1 MTSYSKNIFLPILS
15 LVILLITTSG
25 ANAHI
30 GDEYGRLYAALR
42 AEEDSLVADN
52 LASGLTVG
60 ADSLYVSGDSLVATL
75 ADTLVT
81 DSTKKNL
88 AMRVDADHEE
98 QAGRCVG
105 CSRDISSRGFARV
118 GGG

>member
-42 AEEDSLVADN
+42 AEEDSLATDN

-60 ADSLYVSGDSLVATL
+60 ADSLYVSGDSLVADL

-81 DSTKKNL
+81 DSTKSKQEDVL
-88 AMRVDADHEE
+88 DAPVTY
-98 QAGRCVG
+98 QAEDSLV
-105 CSRDISSRGFARV
+105 
-118 GGG
+118 